1 MNSYKRREPCGNC
14 PFRKDAP
21 LAYWDPRE
29 YLMLAANERSQGSA
43 DASSPFGCHKD
54 RTRRREQR
62 EHCVGWLIHQ
72 RENGVP
78 SLSLRLRL
86 VCGEHAS
93 AALEQFAE
101 ARLPEGVELYDS
113 VTELVAANL
122 KRDRELHPERYEHD
136 EDEDDEA

>member
-1 MNSYKRREPCGNC
+1 
-14 PFRKDAP
+14 
-21 LAYWDPRE
+21 
-29 YLMLAANERSQGSA
+29 MLAANERSQGSA

-93 AALEQFAE
+93 AALAQFTE
-101 ARLPEGVELYDS
+101 ARLPDGVELYDS